1 MTFYFLFIYEQQQE
15 FDESIR
21 ISKETI
27 DVLKDQIFGFDTFFI
42 TSQEPYEVSSFDTRS
57 KLLEALISWL

>member
-1 MTFYFLFIYEQQQE
+1 MSTYLPFLYKQQQE

-21 ISKETI
+21 IAKETI
-27 DVLKDQIFGFDTFFI
+27 DVLKDQVFGFDTFFI

-57 KLLEALISWL
+57 KWLEVLIS